1 MVGRTTTRGA
11 QAFPIFMSQR
21 SRFRAPLPGLLV
33 LMLLIGI
40 AFALR
45 LL

>member
-1 MVGRTTTRGA
+1 MVGRTTTRGT

-21 SRFRAPLPGLLV
+21 SRLRAPVPGLVALALLV
-33 LMLLIGI
+33 GVAL
-40 AFALR
+40 ALR

>member
-11 QAFPIFMSQR
+11 QAFPIFMSKR
-21 SRFRAPLPGLLV
+21 SRYRAPVPGLVALALLV
-33 LMLLIGI
+33 GVAL
-40 AFALR
+40 ALR

>member
-11 QAFPIFMSQR
+11 QAYPIFMSHR
-21 SRFRAPLPGLLV
+21 SRVRAPMPGLLV
-33 LMLLIGI
+33 LVLLLAVAI
-40 AFALR
+40 ALR

>member
-11 QAFPIFMSQR
+11 PAFPIFMSQR
-21 SRFRAPLPGLLV
+21 SRFRAPVPGLLV
-33 LMLLIGI
+33 LALLLGV
-40 AFALR
+40 ALALR

>member
-11 QAFPIFMSQR
+11 QAPIFMSHR
-21 SRFRAPLPGLLV
+21 SRVRAPMPGLLV
-33 LMLLIGI
+33 LALLLAVAI
-40 AFALR
+40 ALR

>member
-21 SRFRAPLPGLLV
+21 SRFRAPVPGLVV
-33 LMLLIGI
+33 LALLLGV
-40 AFALR
+40 ALALR

>member
-11 QAFPIFMSQR
+11 QAFPIFMSYR
-21 SRFRAPLPGLLV
+21 SRVRAPMPGQLV
-33 LMLLIGI
+33 LALLLAVAI
-40 AFALR
+40 ALR